1 MPIDFNRLHLDTDF
15 LIVNAD
21 AIIESI
27 YAMLPE
33 QHNKRAFMY
42 ILAQLGND
50 RWFVARWIEIEE
62 LARLAGINQVRFST
76 LRKLT
81 RITEQSSHPLPG
93 RYPKLAHLD
102 LAGLQ
107 ALLEPVDAV
116 DKDTTSTQEARD
128 LRDGHPARRLVVTS
142 GGQVI
147 GLLTTQT
154 LSADQLG
161 EDVFAHLERSSSA
174 ILGVAEDSQSEAA
187 PPVPKGVEAGP
198 PTTGSD
204 DGPESESGPQSE
216 QPKRVFNHWMELL
229 NADGT
234 STVLDNTIPLKAGS
248 VYELKINVAAP
259 RRTAFEHTS
268 VQAFVDLESSLP
280 EEVKLLDVLI
290 VLDSEDVIIYG
301 TKEQLLTIERDG
313 FSKNTATFTIEPK
326 RGSDCRIDA
335 AFFYQGRCFQVIEY
349 SLQVGGRSTGKQVLF
364 AKETRGRSLEAAFSK
379 QSTGQPYSLVIVKR
393 ENGYQFI
400 LSGAGVTRAFVP
412 LSPQGIAQLVS
423 DARADLLDIVGTDY
437 QNDKV
442 YQSEQTFIP
451 PDVHAQTLTK
461 LARRGKLLFQRLFA
475 GTQGGPE
482 MAELL
487 GQISQAKRLHI
498 EVIAE
503 QFIFPWAMLYD
514 GALNPVD
521 PQAFWGFKHVI
532 EYIPEFTLRSPRSFD
547 LDLATMKASEP
558 LPMAF
563 VANTRIDDELQAVMP
578 PYPKVIEPQSTFF
591 SNLKTVSMQR
601 HTTTK
606 EFIDLLNNPNAPP
619 LIYLNCHASTNAPDE
634 AGGTYK
640 SFLVLSDG
648 KINIDDL
655 DLDAPPLPNGGLL
668 NGPLVFL
675 NACQSAELTPYLY
688 AGLVPAMLARGA
700 RGVIGTEVNT
710 PTLFAAEFAQKLIER
725 FTAGNISLGD
735 VLLELRREYLT
746 SKNNVMGLVY
756 ALYSNGDLIVNR
768 NR

>member
-268 VQAFVDLESSLP
+268 VQAFVDLES
-280 EEVKLLDVLI
+280 
-290 VLDSEDVIIYG
+290 
-301 TKEQLLTIERDG
+301 
-313 FSKNTATFTIEPK
+313 
-326 RGSDCRIDA
+326 
-335 AFFYQGRCFQVIEY
+335 
-349 SLQVGGRSTGKQVLF
+349 
-364 AKETRGRSLEAAFSK
+364 
-379 QSTGQPYSLVIVKR
+379 
-393 ENGYQFI
+393 
-400 LSGAGVTRAFVP
+400 
-412 LSPQGIAQLVS
+412 
-423 DARADLLDIVGTDY
+423 
-437 QNDKV
+437 
-442 YQSEQTFIP
+442 
-451 PDVHAQTLTK
+451 
-461 LARRGKLLFQRLFA
+461 
-475 GTQGGPE
+475 
-482 MAELL
+482 
-487 GQISQAKRLHI
+487 
-498 EVIAE
+498 
-503 QFIFPWAMLYD
+503 
-514 GALNPVD
+514 
-521 PQAFWGFKHVI
+521 
-532 EYIPEFTLRSPRSFD
+532 
-547 LDLATMKASEP
+547 
-558 LPMAF
+558 
-563 VANTRIDDELQAVMP
+563 
-578 PYPKVIEPQSTFF
+578 
-591 SNLKTVSMQR
+591 
-601 HTTTK
+601 
-606 EFIDLLNNPNAPP
+606 
-619 LIYLNCHASTNAPDE
+619 
-634 AGGTYK
+634 
-640 SFLVLSDG
+640 
-648 KINIDDL
+648 
-655 DLDAPPLPNGGLL
+655 
-668 NGPLVFL
+668 
-675 NACQSAELTPYLY
+675 
-688 AGLVPAMLARGA
+688 
-700 RGVIGTEVNT
+700 
-710 PTLFAAEFAQKLIER
+710 
-725 FTAGNISLGD
+725 
-735 VLLELRREYLT
+735 
-746 SKNNVMGLVY
+746 
-756 ALYSNGDLIVNR
+756 
-768 NR
+768 